1 MVQAAHHQFSFADYV
16 QAAEDSGIKLE
27 FLDGQVWAMAGGTP
41 AHAAIAANVIISVG
55 AQLAGKNCR
64 AYTSDLRIRVKAT
77 GLGTY
82 PDVSIICGDVELDP
96 EDHKKLTATNPIVL
110 VEVLS
115 PSTEKYD
122 RGAKLQ
128 HYQQIESLQE
138 IVLVAHDRHEIE
150 VVRRGKD
157 GAWTTDKAANG
168 GAVKLTSLG
177 AVLQVDDIY
186 R

>member
-41 AHAAIAANVIISVG
+41 THAAIAANVIISVG

-110 VEVLS
+110 V
-115 PSTEKYD
+115 
-122 RGAKLQ
+122 
-128 HYQQIESLQE
+128 
-138 IVLVAHDRHEIE
+138 
-150 VVRRGKD
+150 
-157 GAWTTDKAANG
+157 
-168 GAVKLTSLG
+168 
-177 AVLQVDDIY
+177 
-186 R
+186 